1 MSPFFASLAPP
12 GLDSVD
18 FESDSLFSVADC
30 SLGCWDVDWY
40 LLGAA
45 RREGEAGAMRGR
57 IAAREASGCLVA
69 LAERKMAV
77 GVILGIVVDG

>member
-1 MSPFFASLAPP
+1 MSPFFAFLASS

-18 FESDSLFSVADC
+18 FGSDSLFSVADC
-30 SLGCWDVDWY
+30 SLGCWNVDWY

-45 RREGEAGAMRGR
+45 RREGEAGRMRGR

-69 LAERKMAV
+69 VAERKMAA